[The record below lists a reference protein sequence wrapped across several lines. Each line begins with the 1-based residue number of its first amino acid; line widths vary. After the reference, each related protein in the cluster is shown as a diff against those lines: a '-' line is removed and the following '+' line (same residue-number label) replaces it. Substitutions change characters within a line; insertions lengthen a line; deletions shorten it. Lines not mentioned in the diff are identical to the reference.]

1 MTIEE
6 IKAQKIFLI
15 YQVLVMILDR
25 ILIGQMMFLQEGL
38 DLQTVKE
45 S

>member
-6 IKAQKIFLI
+6 IKAQKISLI

-38 DLQTVKE
+38 DLQMVKE